1 MRILTY
7 STMPKD
13 QNNTVQEIVEG
24 VREALRVS
32 LPFASDT
39 NFTKFC
45 EDLESRLCSFRDI
58 TYTAGMEAER
68 ERILERLPEKNP
80 NESRL
85 RQNRNGIDYC
95 GTCEQGWEDC
105 SCPARNTG
113 YNTALSEIRTI
124 IEQV

>member
-1 MRILTY
+1 
-7 STMPKD
+7 MPKD
-13 QNNTVQEIVEG
+13 QNNTVQEIVEEKIWKDIDDELKY
-24 VREALRVS
+24 VATYASPERREELLNFLRKQF
-32 LPFASDT
+32 LKMHQKA
-39 NFTKFC
+39 
-45 EDLESRLCSFRDI
+45 
-58 TYTAGMEAER
+58 YTAGMEAER